1 MLDGMRT
8 VSKRISNLRAL
19 DSDTVVT
26 WTRIIDAVLQMIDKE
41 IEHMHNKAP
50 DSKKAR
56 LAKTQEDVAGTL
68 RAILKF
74 ADRALFLFILLCFR
88 SEVALEGQLAIVALC
103 MLNASAQRLPSADR
117 SQASLICERHSPTC

>member
-8 VSKRISNLRAL
+8 VCKRISNLRAP

-41 IEHMHNKAP
+41 IEHMHTKAP

-74 ADRALFLFILLCFR
+74 ADRAFVSLSSCCGSGAKLR
-88 SEVALEGQLAIVALC
+88 SNGSSVL
-103 MLNASAQRLPSADR
+103 
-117 SQASLICERHSPTC
+117 